1 MTQRFG
7 RRRFLGAAAAGHVAR
22 FFFRIGRYGRPAR
35 SAARVPSSEGVGG
48 SEGRRARRSFSR
60 WGPSSG
66 TACTT
71 SSESMPSRRTP
82 CACGRPSK
90 GGGVVSPPLFGGVGG
105 LSEPHTFIMDPE
117 DDVFSRLLRP
127 WLEQLC
133 REMARDGFRAI
144 IILTGHYGAA
154 QQIVVR
160 ETAVRMSRALGI
172 PVLGTPEYWL
182 ALDVG
187 YTGDHAA
194 WGETSLMM
202 HLFPDT
208 VDLSRLGKP
217 PYQGVGGRDPKESSA
232 EDGRRITETIVSR
245 LATLAQKMPDLEP
258 RDPGSFRRRRGGS
271 RGQAALRPER
281 QETQRLDRLAQRG
294 DCHARLR
301 QATWPKNASTRSK
314 PPWRSCNRCSD
325 AVRPYGHLHGA
336 RLPVTTHGRDAHA
349 TAPIPGRPS

>member
-1 MTQRFG
+1 MTGLG
-7 RRRFLGAAAAGHVAR
+7 RRQFLGAAAAGAVGAGFKPALTPAADVTHPREVRLEFLCPKELEEAR
-22 FFFRIGRYGRPAR
+22 
-35 SAARVPSSEGVGG
+35 AACATIFQPLGTIEWHGVHNVLGVDAVKAHALCL
-48 SEGRRARRSFSR
+48 RA
-60 WGPSSG
+60 
-66 TACTT
+66 AQQ
-71 SSESMPSRRTP
+71 
-82 CACGRPSK
+82 

-105 LSEPHTFIMDPE
+105 LSEPHTFIMDLE
-117 DDVFSRLLRP
+117 EDVFSKLLRP

-160 ETAVRMSRALGI
+160 EVAVRMSRALGI

-208 VDLSRLGKP
+208 VDLARLGTP

-232 EDGRRITETIVSR
+232 EDGRKITEKIVAR
-245 LATLAQKMPDLEP
+245 LALLAQKMPAW
-258 RDPGSFRRRRGGS
+258 SFETLDRFVDAE
-271 RGQAALRPER
+271 AALVAKQLSAPRGKKQLWTAWRNMATVMRDYGTHLIEER
-281 QETQRLDRLAQRG
+281 FDEIKA
-294 DCHARLR
+294 
-301 QATWPKNASTRSK
+301 
-314 PPWRSCNRCSD
+314 
-325 AVRPYGHLHGA
+325 AVAKL
-336 RLPVTTHGRDAHA
+336 
-349 TAPIPGRPS
+349 